1 MAKYMMKASYTVD
14 GTKGLLREGGS
25 ARRAAVQK
33 MIEALGGRVESF
45 YYTFGEADA
54 FAIVDVPDSVTIT
67 AASLAINA
75 TGAAHIS
82 TTVLLTPEQVDEAV
96 KKSVNYRAPRA

>member
-14 GTKGLLREGGS
+14 GTKGLMKDGGS

-33 MIEALGGRVESF
+33 MIEGLGGTLECF
-45 YYTFGEADA
+45 YYTFGEPDA
-54 FAIVDVPDSVTIT
+54 FAIVDVPDAVTIA

-75 TGAAHIS
+75 TGGARVS
-82 TTVLLTPEQVDEAV
+82 TTVLLTPEQIDEAA
-96 KKSVNYRAPRA
+96 KKSVSYRAPGA